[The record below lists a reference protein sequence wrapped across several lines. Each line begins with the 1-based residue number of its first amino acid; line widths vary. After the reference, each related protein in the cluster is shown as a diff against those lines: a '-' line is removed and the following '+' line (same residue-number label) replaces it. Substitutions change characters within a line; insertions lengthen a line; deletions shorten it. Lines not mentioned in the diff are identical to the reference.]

1 MLLKLRE
8 LIQFIMK
15 KSIKKNYYFENM
27 EKMIKKFNQNGFIIL
42 RNFLTQKKI
51 NQVKKDLFIYLKKNN
66 KNFTSKE
73 INLVNKGKVNSLHN
87 LKNFIHAK
95 DLKKNIHLKQIAEK
109 LLGEEVEDMGS
120 ELFAKPAKFG
130 LKSPAHQDNYY
141 WCLKKGNA
149 LTVWIALNDASKKNG
164 GIYYY
169 VGSHKKNIYQHKPSF
184 APGSSQT
191 VKQLSYLKKYKVFF
205 PKLKSGD
212 CLIHHSKIVHG
223 SNENKSNKDRKGLTV
238 RFKAKTDKR
247 VKSKHL
253 KYLRDLREQ
262 IKKRAIKRAA

>member
-1 MLLKLRE
+1 
-8 LIQFIMK
+8 MK
-15 KSIKKNYYFENM
+15 KSLKKNYYLEGI
-27 EKMIKKFNQNGFIIL
+27 EKLIKKFNQKGFIIL
-42 RNFLTQKKI
+42 RNFMSQKKI
-51 NQVKKDLFIYLKKNN
+51 NQVKKDLFIYIKKNN
-66 KNFTSKE
+66 KNFKLKE
-73 INLVNKGKVNSLHN
+73 INHVDNNKVNSLHN

-95 DLKKNIHLKQIAEK
+95 NLKKDIRLKQLAEK
-109 LLGEEVEDMGS
+109 LLGEKVEDMGS

-149 LTVWIALNDASKKNG
+149 LTVWIALDDASKKNG

-191 VKQLSYLKKYKVFF
+191 IKYLNYLKKYKVFF

-223 SNENKSNKDRKGLTV
+223 SYENKSNKDRKGLTV
-238 RFKAKTDKR
+238 RFKAKTDKK

-253 KYLRDLREQ
+253 KYLRDLKEQ
-262 IKKRAIKRAA
+262 IKKREVNRAA